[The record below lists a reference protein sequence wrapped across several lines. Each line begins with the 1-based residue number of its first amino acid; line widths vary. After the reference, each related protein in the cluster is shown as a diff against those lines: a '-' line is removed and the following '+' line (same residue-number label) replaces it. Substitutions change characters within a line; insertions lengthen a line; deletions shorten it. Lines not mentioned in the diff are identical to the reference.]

1 MKKAYLFG
9 IVVLALV
16 TGACTSTF
24 LISKD
29 GKGYFIGS
37 RAKTLHRMLCKDGDL
52 VKVLADTRLNES
64 MQNDLFRYN
73 CTEQKSGKKV
83 KEIYASMTPVQRK
96 DLRMAFR
103 TNGYDINYMP
113 C

>member
-1 MKKAYLFG
+1 MKKSFLFG

-24 LISKD
+24 LVSKD

-37 RAKTLHRMLCKDGDL
+37 RSKTLHRMLCDSGDL
-52 VKVLADTRLNES
+52 QKILADTRLAAP
-64 MQNDLFRYN
+64 MKADFYRYN
-73 CTEQKSGKKV
+73 CTAEKSREKITNV
-83 KEIYASMTPVQRK
+83 FAAMTPVQRK

-103 TNGYDINYMP
+103 TNGYDINYLP